1 MPSESS
7 TGTTTAPETT
17 GPAEKL
23 PLASASLIAPHPP
36 KAPQSRSTVMVSGER
51 VSRSGRLIATLVMV
65 VASAYF
71 LAPVLWLVIASTKST
86 GDLFSTP
93 GFAFADFQLWEN
105 LAALNSYD
113 DGIFWRWSLN
123 SVIYSVFGS
132 ALTTLVC
139 AMTGYGLAV
148 YRFRGRSTI
157 LAIVLASMLVPG
169 TVIAQP
175 TYLLLLG
182 MGLDNSYAGLL
193 LPALVYPFGVLLC
206 YIYAQ
211 SSVPVELIEAARLDG
226 ASELRIFVSLGLRL
240 MSTGLVT
247 VLLFAFLGSWNSYI
261 LPLLVLT
268 DADLMPLTVGLTGWS
283 QASIT
288 IPGLQILTVVGS
300 LVSIIPIAIVFLSL
314 QRFWRSGLTAGG
326 IRG

>member
-1 MPSESS
+1 MAYSPIPAN
-7 TGTTTAPETT
+7 APVNVA
-17 GPAEKL
+17 PA
-23 PLASASLIAPHPP
+23 
-36 KAPQSRSTVMVSGER
+36 SRRATSFVGGER
-51 VSRSGRLIATLVMV
+51 VSRLGMV
-65 VASAYF
+65 IVTIIMIVFAAYF
-71 LAPVLWLVIASTKST
+71 LIPVLWLVIASTKST

-93 GFAFADFQLWEN
+93 GFALADFHLWDN
-105 LAALNSYD
+105 LAALSTYD

-123 SVIYSVFGS
+123 SIIYSVLGS
-132 ALTTLVC
+132 ALTTFVC
-139 AMTGYGLAV
+139 ALTGYALAV
-148 YRFRGRSTI
+148 YRFRGRSVL
-157 LAIVLASMLVPG
+157 LALVLASLLVPG

-175 TYLLLLG
+175 TYVLLLNL
-182 MGLDNSYAGLL
+182 GLDNSYAGLL

-211 SSVPVELIEAARLDG
+211 SSVPLELIEAARLDG
-226 ASELRIFVSLGLRL
+226 ANELRIFVSIGLRL
-240 MSTGLVT
+240 MATGLVT

-268 DADLMPLTVGLTGWS
+268 DAELMPLTVGLTGWN

-300 LVSIIPIAIVFLSL
+300 LVSVIPIAIVFLSL
-314 QRFWRSGLTAGG
+314 QRFWRSGLTAGS

>member
-1 MPSESS
+1 MSS
-7 TGTTTAPETT
+7 SAT
-17 GPAEKL
+17 PAL
-23 PLASASLIAPHPP
+23 RRTSY
-36 KAPQSRSTVMVSGER
+36 VGGEQ
-51 VSRSGRLIATLVMV
+51 VSRVGRVVVTIIMLV
-65 VASAYF
+65 AAAYF
-71 LAPVLWLVIASTKST
+71 LIPVIWLVIASTKST

-93 GFAFADFQLWEN
+93 GFALAEFHLWDN
-105 LAALNSYD
+105 LAALSSYD
-113 DGIFWRWSLN
+113 GGIFWRWSLN

-139 AMTGYGLAV
+139 AMTGYALAV
-148 YRFRGRSTI
+148 YRFPGRSAL

-175 TYLLLLG
+175 TYVLLVR
-182 MGLDNSYAGLL
+182 MGLDNTYAGLL

-211 SSVPVELIEAARLDG
+211 SSVPLELIEAARLDG
-226 ASELRIFVSLGLRL
+226 ASELRVFVQIGLRL
-240 MSTGLVT
+240 MVTGLVT

-261 LPLLVLT
+261 LPLLVLS
-268 DADLMPLTVGLTGWS
+268 DQELMPLTVGLTGWN
-283 QASIT
+283 QASIS

-300 LVSIIPIAIVFLSL
+300 LVSVIPIAIVFLSL